1 MKNTKFSIGKIKDI
15 PNDPKLGYTK
25 GAFYEKIGKLDKAIE
40 AYKEASEEGHVK
52 SQYTL
57 GYVI

>member
-25 GAFYEKIGKLDKAIE
+25 GAFMKR
-40 AYKEASEEGHVK
+40 
-52 SQYTL
+52 
-57 GYVI
+57 